1 MSSASVAS
9 RTLTE
14 FDEQEIAQEVY
25 EVFDAEDMADQRPDF
40 TRQEYT
46 ECIRKIMLRF
56 PECNARQAGRG
67 AWRSLGQND
76 VEYFKEIDYE
86 KK

>member
-1 MSSASVAS
+1 MS
-9 RTLTE
+9 RTLSE

-25 EVFDAEDMADQRPDF
+25 EVFEDDDMANQRPTSF
-40 TRQEYT
+40 TKQQYT

-56 PECNARQAGRG
+56 PECNAKQAGAR
-67 AWRSLGQND
+67 AWRSLGLND
-76 VEYFKEIDYE
+76 VEYLKEIGYE